1 MRIAKLK
8 QLHKSILYSA
18 LLIAFTAV
26 ATTSAI
32 SKEINK
38 PWLQGLDGNNI
49 YVLVESD
56 NADDIVVKY
65 KIVGGILDKT
75 LSEKTKFYRKTN
87 FGGSTFVH
95 RILLQNLQ
103 FGATYEYWINSN
115 EKYSFRVPDKDGEFT
130 FANMGDNRS
139 GIKIWKQIAKNMT
152 SEKPDFMIFNGDLAY
167 KKEYKYW
174 IDEFFVDEALT
185 MFAQYPFYNAPG
197 NHEGWNDNTEA
208 FTQST
213 SISKEERP
221 YYSFERGDALFLI
234 LNTEVG
240 VGANSQQWEF
250 AIDQLKNSDK
260 KWKIVVFHIPAYS
273 SGAHGENKNMKRM
286 TEKIFEKYGVQLILT
301 GHSHYYQHNL
311 VNGIHHMV
319 IGGGGSPLYS
329 PKKAS
334 YTISQAKKYHH
345 ALVNVNSER
354 IKFIVKDREM
364 NIIDEFEIK

>member
-1 MRIAKLK
+1 MKITKLNR
-8 QLHKSILYSA
+8 LHKSLLYSA
-18 LLIAFTAV
+18 LLVVLVFIND
-26 ATTSAI
+26 SMAI

-56 NADDIVVKY
+56 APNDIVLNYKNIDDISN
-65 KIVGGILDKT
+65 KILN
-75 LSEKTKFYRKTN
+75 EKTKFYRKTN
-87 FGGSTFVH
+87 FGGNTYIH
-95 RILLQNLQ
+95 RFLLQNLDY
-103 FGATYEYWINSN
+103 GANYEYWINSE
-115 EKYSFRVPDKDGEFT
+115 EKYRFRVPNKVGEFT
-130 FANMGDNRS
+130 FTNMGDNRS
-139 GIKIWKQIAKNMT
+139 GIKIWKQIAVNMA

-167 KKEYKYW
+167 KKEYNYW
-174 IDEFFVDEALT
+174 IDELFVDEAQT
-185 MFAQYPFYNAPG
+185 MFTQYPFYNTPG
-197 NHEGWNDNTEA
+197 NHEGWNDNTKA

-240 VGANSQQWEF
+240 VGPNSQQWDF
-250 AIDQLKNSDK
+250 AVEQLKNSDK

-286 TEKIFEKYGVQLILT
+286 TDKIFEKYGVQLILT

-319 IGGGGSPLYS
+319 IGGGGSPLYA
-329 PKKAS
+329 PEKAS
-334 YTISQAKKYHH
+334 YTVSQAKKYHH
-345 ALVNVNSER
+345 AIVNVNSER
-354 IKFIVKDREM
+354 IKFIVKDKEM
-364 NIIDEFEIK
+364 NIIDDFEIK